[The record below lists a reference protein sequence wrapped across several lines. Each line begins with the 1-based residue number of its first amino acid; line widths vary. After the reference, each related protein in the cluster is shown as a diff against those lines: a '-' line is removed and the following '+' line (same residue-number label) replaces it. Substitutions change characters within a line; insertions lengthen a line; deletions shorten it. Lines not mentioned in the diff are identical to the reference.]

1 MVSEHVG
8 RPLAGSCA
16 ERRYSNSVGSTA
28 VGELLAAANDVGQ
41 KRFVAVPAAASSR
54 AKRSHRPPVRDE
66 VISRRP
72 HWRPRPMRQSCPSD
86 PGFLGGGAVTS
97 AYKTLLRSSSA
108 HRAGTL
114 MMLGPYLRARIV
126 VATCRLVQ
134 PFPTY
139 GDRSSFQPSPDEMT
153 LNRSQHSSR
162 IECWSGGPGVAGSS
176 PVSPTDAQCLISRQA
191 VVLFGMSDTE
201 RRKTTEPQELAV
213 RRFATLPVWVDA
225 RKS

>member
-162 IECWSGGPGVAGSS
+162 IECWSGGARGRRFESCLPDGRAMPHFATSGCAVRHERHRAAKDDRASGVGSS
-176 PVSPTDAQCLISRQA
+176 AFRYAPRMGRCA
-191 VVLFGMSDTE
+191 
-201 RRKTTEPQELAV
+201 
-213 RRFATLPVWVDA
+213 
-225 RKS
+225 